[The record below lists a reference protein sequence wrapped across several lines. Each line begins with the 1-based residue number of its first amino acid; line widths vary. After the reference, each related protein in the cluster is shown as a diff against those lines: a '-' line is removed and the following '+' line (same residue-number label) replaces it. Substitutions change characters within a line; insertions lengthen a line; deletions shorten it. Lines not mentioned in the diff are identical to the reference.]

1 MTPEDFPRAFA
12 QAFSTQNATAIAALL
27 DGDADLVTPTGQHA
41 EGSEAIEQAM
51 AAEFAGVFR
60 TARLVKG
67 RMRLRPLGAQAAL
80 VAQRYVV
87 TGARDAEGME
97 LPRCSLLLTATITAT
112 AQGWQ
117 AQALQLSMLAD

>member
-1 MTPEDFPRAFA
+1 
-12 QAFSTQNATAIAALL
+12 
-27 DGDADLVTPTGQHA
+27 
-41 EGSEAIEQAM
+41 
-51 AAEFAGVFR
+51 
-60 TARLVKG
+60 
-67 RMRLRPLGAQAAL
+67 MRLRPLGAQAAL